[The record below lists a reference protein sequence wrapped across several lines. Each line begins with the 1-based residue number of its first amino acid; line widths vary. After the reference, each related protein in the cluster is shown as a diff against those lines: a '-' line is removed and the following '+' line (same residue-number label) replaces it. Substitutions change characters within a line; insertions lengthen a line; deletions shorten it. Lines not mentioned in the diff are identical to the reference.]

1 VVLYQLSYD
10 PIQCDAQSNHQRLL
24 VKAFSPFSTWNG
36 RIRPLD
42 FPPVQHELPTVSVL
56 IPVHPHK
63 REVKAATAAER
74 FDYPPEKLEIVIV
87 RTTDLAIG
95 PGIKRNA
102 GLKAVHGEL
111 VYFLDD
117 DSVAPPDALRRAV
130 KYFEDPTVKMVG
142 GPNVC
147 PPDAPPFERAL
158 GLVMGSWLAF
168 GPSCAR
174 YRPTGQL
181 RATGEKELIS
191 CNLIARR
198 DAVLEVG
205 FDPKLC
211 PNEEN
216 AMMDGVQQR
225 GGKLLYDPEF
235 IVQRRP
241 RPNFRA
247 YAKMLL
253 YYGGGRAQQLR
264 LHPTLASLPNL
275 IPPLFCLYL
284 LALPFLPA
292 IPFLARWWP
301 LILLP
306 LLLYAAAVLVQTVG
320 NVARGG
326 LALAARSLPLLAL
339 TNILYGLGFWRGLF
353 VKIAPPPAAPE
364 GDIRFETFPARAG

>member
-1 VVLYQLSYD
+1 M
-10 PIQCDAQSNHQRLL
+10 N
-24 VKAFSPFSTWNG
+24 N
-36 RIRPLD
+36 
-42 FPPVQHELPTVSVL
+42 ELPLVSVL

-63 REVKAATAAER
+63 TEVKSAVAAR
-74 FDYPPEKLEIVIV
+74 QFDYPRERLEIVVV
-87 RTTDLAIG
+87 RTTDLSIG

-102 GLKAVHGEL
+102 GLKAIHGEL

-117 DSVAPPDALRRAV
+117 DSVAPSDNVIRAL
-130 KYFEDPTVKMVG
+130 KHFSDPTVKMIG
-142 GPNVC
+142 GPNLC
-147 PPDAPPFERAL
+147 PPDALLFERVL

-174 YRPTGQL
+174 YRAVGKL

-205 FDPKLC
+205 FDPKLV

-216 AMMDGVQQR
+216 AMMDGVQKR

-235 IVQRRP
+235 FVHRRP
-241 RPNFRA
+241 RANLRA

-264 LHPTLASLPNL
+264 LHPTFASLPNF

-284 LALPFLPA
+284 LILPILLCFFPASKWLLPA
-292 IPFLARWWP
+292 VSPLA
-301 LILLP
+301 
-306 LLLYAAAVLVQTVG
+306 LYVLAVLMQTICI
-320 NVARGG
+320 ARRSKVS
-326 LALAARSLPLLAL
+326 LATRALSLIVL

-353 VKIAPPPAAPE
+353 IKIVPPPSASD
-364 GDIRFETFPARAG
+364 GDIRFETVPL